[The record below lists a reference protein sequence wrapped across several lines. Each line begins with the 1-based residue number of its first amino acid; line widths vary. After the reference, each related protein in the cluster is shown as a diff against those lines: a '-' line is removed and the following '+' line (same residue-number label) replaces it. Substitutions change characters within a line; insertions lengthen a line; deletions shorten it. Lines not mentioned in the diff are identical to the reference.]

1 MTTAPKKVT
10 SSPSSNREEVP
21 VLWFEE
27 FGIAD
32 VPIVG
37 GKNASLGEMIR
48 HLAPKG
54 IRIPNGFATTAQ
66 AYRRFLKFNGLDVT
80 LRKLFTGLSV
90 EDLNQL
96 REVGDQARA
105 LILEASFPEDLDRAI
120 RDAYARLCEQYGS
133 NTDVAIRSSATAE
146 DLPDASFAGQHET
159 YLNVHGVKGVLEACR
174 KCFASI
180 FTDRAFYYRHTH
192 GFDHLRIALSI
203 GVQKMVRSDLACSG
217 VMFSIDTETGFTNA
231 VLINASYGL
240 GENIVQGAVNPDE
253 FMVFKPTLKQGFRPI
268 LSKTVG
274 TKETQLIYDI
284 GGSKSTKNVPVPP
297 SERGKLALS
306 DEEILELA
314 RWACVI
320 EDHYSGVNGRYTPMD
335 MEWAKDGI
343 TGQLFIVQARPE
355 TVQSRKKKLSLRTYR
370 LKTTGKRLVSGHS
383 VGEAIGSGKAR
394 LILDLRGM
402 GEFQSGEILVT
413 DKTDPDWEPIM
424 KKAGAIVTNQ
434 GGRTCHAAIIAR
446 ELGIPAIVGSENA
459 TGMLKTSQEITVSC
473 AEGEVGYVY
482 EGSLPFEV
490 SEVPL
495 DKLPKTHTQIL
506 MNVGNPEDAF
516 SLSAI
521 PNDGVGL
528 ARLEFI
534 IANHIQAHPMAL
546 VHFDELTDPKV
557 KAQ

>member
-1 MTTAPKKVT
+1 MTTAPKKIVPN
-10 SSPSSNREEVP
+10 SSSSREQAP

-48 HLAPKG
+48 HLLPKG

-66 AYRRFLKFNGLDVT
+66 AYRRFLEFNGLDVKLRT
-80 LRKLFTGLSV
+80 LFAGLSV

-96 REVGDQARA
+96 RQVGSQARA

-159 YLNVHGVKGVLEACR
+159 YLNVHGVSAVLDACK

-180 FTDRAFYYRHTH
+180 FTDRAFYYRQTH
-192 GFDHLRIALSI
+192 GFDHLRISLSI

-274 TKETQLIYDI
+274 TKETKLVYDV

-297 SERGKLALS
+297 EREK
-306 DEEILELA
+306 E
-314 RWACVI
+314 
-320 EDHYSGVNGRYTPMD
+320 
-335 MEWAKDGI
+335 
-343 TGQLFIVQARPE
+343 
-355 TVQSRKKKLSLRTYR
+355 
-370 LKTTGKRLVSGHS
+370 
-383 VGEAIGSGKAR
+383 
-394 LILDLRGM
+394 
-402 GEFQSGEILVT
+402 
-413 DKTDPDWEPIM
+413 
-424 KKAGAIVTNQ
+424 AGAK
-434 GGRTCHAAIIAR
+434 R
-446 ELGIPAIVGSENA
+446 
-459 TGMLKTSQEITVSC
+459 
-473 AEGEVGYVY
+473 
-482 EGSLPFEV
+482 
-490 SEVPL
+490 
-495 DKLPKTHTQIL
+495 
-506 MNVGNPEDAF
+506 
-516 SLSAI
+516 
-521 PNDGVGL
+521 
-528 ARLEFI
+528 
-534 IANHIQAHPMAL
+534 
-546 VHFDELTDPKV
+546 
-557 KAQ
+557 

>member
-1 MTTAPKKVT
+1 MTSAPKKIV
-10 SSPSSNREEVP
+10 PSSSRSKEQAP

-32 VPIVG
+32 VPLVG

-48 HLAPKG
+48 HLVPKG

-66 AYRRFLKFNGLDVT
+66 AYRRFLEFNGLDVK
-80 LRKLFTGLSV
+80 LRKLFVALSV

-96 REVGDQARA
+96 RRVGSQARA

-120 RDAYARLCEQYGS
+120 RGGYARLCEQYGS

-159 YLNVHGVKGVLEACR
+159 YLNVRGVNAVLEACK
-174 KCFASI
+174 KCLASI
-180 FTDRAFYYRHTH
+180 FTDRAFAYRQIH

-203 GVQKMVRSDLACSG
+203 GVQKMVRSDLASSG
-217 VMFSIDTETGFTNA
+217 VMFSIDTETGFTNT
-231 VLINASYGL
+231 VLISASYGL

-253 FMVFKPTLKQGFRPI
+253 FMVFKPTLKQGFHPI

-274 TKETQLIYDI
+274 TKETKLVYDV

-297 SERGKLALS
+297 SERKKLALS

-394 LILDLRGM
+394 LILDAHGM

-482 EGSLPFEV
+482 EGRSSIRGVRSAPGSTSQATHKNPHEHRQSRRCV
-490 SEVPL
+490 QPL
-495 DKLPKTHTQIL
+495 GHSQ
-506 MNVGNPEDAF
+506 
-516 SLSAI
+516 
-521 PNDGVGL
+521 
-528 ARLEFI
+528 
-534 IANHIQAHPMAL
+534 
-546 VHFDELTDPKV
+546 
-557 KAQ
+557 